1 VQVRYSLAGSPLFK
15 GTRVRQFDLLVLG
28 GGSGGMAAAQ
38 RAAGYGARVALF
50 EPARLGGTCVNV
62 GCVPKKVMWNAAEL
76 ATALEHAP
84 FYGFDVRSQG
94 HDWAML
100 KRGRD
105 AYVLRLNG
113 IYERN
118 LEKRG
123 IVTVRSAAT
132 LVGRAELVTTDG
144 ERFSAPHIVIATGG
158 APIAPALPGAEL
170 AITSNDFFELERL
183 PRRVAIVGS
192 GYVAVELA
200 GVLRSLGSEVQLLIR
215 HDRVLRSFDAL
226 LGEKLMSSMRA
237 SGIDIATGVVARAL
251 AHASGSNGL
260 VVDAD
265 DGRRFEGFDQALFAI
280 GRAPLTAG
288 IGLEKAGVVCSS
300 EGHIAVDRYQNTS
313 TPGIYAVG
321 DVTGQAELTPVAI
334 AAGRR
339 LADRVFGGMTERH
352 LRYDVIPTVLFSHPP
367 IGTVGLSEEQARERY
382 PNEPIKIYKSEFVSM
397 FYALTD
403 VKPQTAMKLVCLG
416 NDERVIGCHVIGL
429 GADEMIQGFAVA
441 ITMGARKRDFDDAIA
456 IHPTSA
462 EELVT
467 MR

>member
-1 VQVRYSLAGSPLFK
+1 MRD
-15 GTRVRQFDLLVLG
+15 FDLLVIG
-28 GGSGGMAAAQ
+28 GGSGGLAAAQ
-38 RAAGYGARVALF
+38 RAVEYGARVALF

-76 ATALEHAP
+76 AAALEHAP
-84 FYGFDVRSQG
+84 FYGFDVQAKA
-94 HDWAML
+94 HDWPKL

-118 LEKRG
+118 LEKKG
-123 IVTVRSAAT
+123 IVTVRAAAT
-132 LVGRAELVTTDG
+132 LAGTRELVTTDG
-144 ERFSAPHIVIATGG
+144 ERFGAPHIVLATGG
-158 APIAPALPGAEL
+158 APIAPALPGAAL
-170 AITSNDFFELERL
+170 AITSNEFFELERL
-183 PRRVAIVGS
+183 PKRIAIVGS

-200 GVLRSLGSEVQLLIR
+200 GVLRSLGSEVQLLLR
-215 HDRVLRSFDAL
+215 YDRVLRSFDAL
-226 LGEKLMSSMRA
+226 LSEKLMHAMRA
-237 SGIDIATGVVARAL
+237 TGIDIATGVVARAL
-251 AHASGSNGL
+251 ARPPGADTIAVD
-260 VVDAD
+260 VV
-265 DGRRFEGFDQALFAI
+265 DGRRFEGFDQVLFAI
-280 GRAPLTAG
+280 GRTPLTAG
-288 IGLEKAGVVCSS
+288 IGLEQAGVICSS
-300 EGHIAVDRYQNTS
+300 EGHITVDRYQNTS

-339 LADRVFGGMTERH
+339 LADRVFGGMAERH
-352 LRYDVIPTVLFSHPP
+352 LSYDLIPTVLFSHPP
-367 IGTVGLSEEQARERY
+367 IGTVGLSEEQARARY
-382 PNEPIKIYKSEFVSM
+382 PNEPINIYKSEFVSM

-403 VKPQTAMKLVCLG
+403 VKPQTAMKLVCVG
-416 NDERVIGCHVIGL
+416 AEERVVGCHVIGL

-441 ITMGARKRDFDDAIA
+441 MTMGARKRDFDDTIA